1 MHYECS
7 RGSCEDY
14 FDARDNVL
22 YTHIARYAVVPACFA
37 FLPRLLRVVVLDT
50 RIGRSERYDF
60 TSAAEQ
66 WPKLGGILNSAY
78 TSVLLLV
85 SLDVSF
91 RLLVVFCTVSP
102 RGLGIRA

>member
-1 MHYECS
+1 MFK
-7 RGSCEDY
+7 GSCEDY

-22 YTHIARYAVVPACFA
+22 YKHIARHAVVPACFA
-37 FLPRLLRVVVLDT
+37 FLPRSLRVGVLDT

-60 TSAAEQ
+60 ASAAEQ

-85 SLDVSF
+85 SLDVSI
-91 RLLVVFCTVSP
+91 RLLVVFCKVAP
-102 RGLGIRA
+102 RGLGTRA